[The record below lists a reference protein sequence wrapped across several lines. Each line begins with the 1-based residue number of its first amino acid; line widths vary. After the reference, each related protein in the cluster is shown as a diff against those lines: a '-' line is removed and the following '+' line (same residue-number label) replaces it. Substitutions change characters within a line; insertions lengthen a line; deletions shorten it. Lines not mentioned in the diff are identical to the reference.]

1 MDAFD
6 NQKMIIGS
14 VEWCGLADLNIP
26 AIKAR
31 VDSGAKTSAIHAF
44 NIEEFKR
51 GEAFW
56 VRFELHPLQKNITT
70 TVECEAEVIDRRLVK
85 NSGGVAEERYV
96 IKTPVSLG
104 GKTWDI
110 ELTLT
115 NRDSMGYRMLLG
127 REAMGGRVLVD
138 PGESLM
144 LGKRSGAE
152 IRKSYNIVRPEKA
165 AR

>member
-1 MDAFD
+1 
-6 NQKMIIGS
+6 MIIGS

-127 REAMGGRVLVD
+127 REAMGAGV
-138 PGESLM
+138 G
-144 LGKRSGAE
+144 
-152 IRKSYNIVRPEKA
+152 
-165 AR
+165 